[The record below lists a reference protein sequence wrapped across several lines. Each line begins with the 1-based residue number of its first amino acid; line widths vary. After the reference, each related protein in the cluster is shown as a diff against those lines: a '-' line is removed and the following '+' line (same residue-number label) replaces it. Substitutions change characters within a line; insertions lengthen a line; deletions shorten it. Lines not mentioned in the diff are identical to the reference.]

1 MISARRGLSTVWGN
15 PSCIGCRRI
24 YIPSFFQP
32 KGFGQCVRPAG
43 PIPLD
48 PETKNKSMFS
58 RIPFEKVNWLISSF
72 LIGTLF
78 LAVTAVPAYLW
89 FFGLDTFQIILF
101 FVMFFSCGFSI
112 TIGYHRLFSHRTFE
126 AHWLVR
132 LFTLVFGAAAFENSV
147 LLWSCEHRSHH
158 KHVDHE
164 DDPYCISKGLFH
176 AHIGWLLFKLDPP
189 PPFDNVSD
197 LKKDPLVV
205 WQDRHIHWIAA
216 LVSFGLPATIGF
228 IWGGW
233 ISALGAFLIAG
244 VARIVV
250 LQHCTFC
257 INSLCHYLG
266 ERPYSSRCSA
276 RDSWIMAIVTL
287 GEGYHN
293 YHHEFQYDYRN
304 GVKPWQFDP
313 TKWVIWFLSKLGLAR
328 KLRRVPEERIILAEL
343 AEARRRLAAILAGTG
358 LTEAASAT
366 VVAAQNRLQ
375 VIEKQWTEK
384 KRELTEPPREMLPAL
399 RREIRAAMRILRQLN
414 APRPATA

>member
-1 MISARRGLSTVWGN
+1 
-15 PSCIGCRRI
+15 
-24 YIPSFFQP
+24 
-32 KGFGQCVRPAG
+32 
-43 PIPLD
+43 
-48 PETKNKSMFS
+48 MFS

-78 LAVTAVPAYLW
+78 LSLTAVPVYLW
-89 FFGLDTFQIILF
+89 FFGLDTFQIVLF
-101 FVMFFSCGFSI
+101 GIMFFSCGFSI
-112 TIGYHRLFSHRTFE
+112 TTGYHRLFSHRTFE

-132 LFTLVFGAAAFENSV
+132 LFTLIFGAAAFENSV

-176 AHIGWLLFKLDPP
+176 AHIGWLLFKLNPP

-197 LKKDPLVV
+197 LKKDPLVM
-205 WQDRHIHWIAA
+205 WQHRHIYWMGA
-216 LVSFGLPATIGF
+216 LVAFGFPALAGY

-244 VARIVV
+244 VARVV
-250 LQHCTFC
+250 ILQHCTFC

-266 ERPYSSRCSA
+266 DRPYSSKCSA
-276 RDSWIMAIVTL
+276 RDSWLMAIVTL

-313 TKWVIWFLSKLGLAR
+313 TKWVIWTLSKLGLVR
-328 KLRRVPEERIILAEL
+328 KLRRVPEEKILFAQL
-343 AEARRRLAAILAGTG
+343 AEAQRRLEISLPGQR
-358 LTEAASAT
+358 LTEADSVT
-366 VVAAQNRLQ
+366 IVAARSRLQ
-375 VIEKQWTEK
+375 SIEKRWVEEK
-384 KRELTEPPREMLPAL
+384 GKQVELPLEMLPAV
-399 RREIRAAMRILRQLN
+399 RREIRTAKRILRRLSQPNEESASVSASARGGTGKL
-414 APRPATA
+414 

>member
-1 MISARRGLSTVWGN
+1 
-15 PSCIGCRRI
+15 
-24 YIPSFFQP
+24 
-32 KGFGQCVRPAG
+32 
-43 PIPLD
+43 
-48 PETKNKSMFS
+48 MFS
-58 RIPFEKVNWLISSF
+58 RIPFGKVNWLISSF

-78 LAVTAVPAYLW
+78 LAVTAVPVYLW
-89 FFGLDTFQIILF
+89 CFGLDAFQIVLF
-101 FVMFFSCGFSI
+101 LLMFFACGFSI

-132 LFTLVFGAAAFENSV
+132 LFTLIFGAAAFENSV

-197 LKKDPLVV
+197 LKKDPLVL
-205 WQDRHIHWIAA
+205 WQDRYIHWIAA
-216 LVSFGLPATIGF
+216 IVSFVLPATIGYL
-228 IWGGW
+228 WGGW

-244 VARIVV
+244 VARIVL

-266 ERPYSSRCSA
+266 DRPYSSKCSA

-313 TKWVIWFLSKLGLAR
+313 TKWVIWILSKLRLAR
-328 KLRRVPEERIILAEL
+328 KLRRVPEERILLAEL

-358 LTEAASAT
+358 LSEAASAT
-366 VVAAQNRLQ
+366 VAAAQNRLQ
-375 VIEKQWTEK
+375 AIEKQWTEK
-384 KRELTEPPREMLPAL
+384 KRELTEPPHEMLPIL
-399 RREIRAAMRILRQLN
+399 RREIRATMRVLRELN
-414 APRPATA
+414 QPRPAAA

>member
-1 MISARRGLSTVWGN
+1 VCA
-15 PSCIGCRRI
+15 SCR
-24 YIPSFFQP
+24 SQA
-32 KGFGQCVRPAG
+32 PA
-43 PIPLD
+43 
-48 PETKNKSMFS
+48 TKNKSMFS

-78 LAVTAVPAYLW
+78 LAVTAVPVYLW
-89 FFGLDTFQIILF
+89 LFGLDTFQIVLF
-101 FVMFFSCGFSI
+101 FVMFFACGFSI

-126 AHWLVR
+126 AHWIVR
-132 LFTLVFGAAAFENSV
+132 LFTLIFGAAAFENSV

-197 LKKDPLVV
+197 LKKDPLVL

-216 LVSFGLPATIGF
+216 LVSFVLPATIGF
-228 IWGGW
+228 FWGGW

-266 ERPYSSRCSA
+266 DRPYSSKCSA

-313 TKWVIWFLSKLGLAR
+313 TKWVIWILSKLGLAR
-328 KLRRVPEERIILAEL
+328 KLRRVPEERILLAEL

-358 LTEAASAT
+358 LSEAASAT
-366 VVAAQNRLQ
+366 VAAAQNRLQ
-375 VIEKQWTEK
+375 AIEKQWTEK
-384 KRELTEPPREMLPAL
+384 KRELTESPHEMLPAL
-399 RREIRAAMRILRQLN
+399 RREIRAAMRVLRELN
-414 APRPATA
+414 QPRPAVA

>member
-1 MISARRGLSTVWGN
+1 M
-15 PSCIGCRRI
+15 
-24 YIPSFFQP
+24 
-32 KGFGQCVRPAG
+32 CVLQVPGPA
-43 PIPLD
+43 
-48 PETKNKSMFS
+48 TKNKSMFS

-78 LAVTAVPAYLW
+78 LAVTAVPGYLW

-101 FVMFFSCGFSI
+101 LVMFFACGFSI
-112 TIGYHRLFSHRTFE
+112 TIGYHRLFSHRSFE
-126 AHWLVR
+126 AHWIVR
-132 LFTLVFGAAAFENSV
+132 LFTLIFGAAAFENSV

-164 DDPYCISKGLFH
+164 NDPYCISKGLFH

-197 LKKDPLVV
+197 LKKDPLVL

-216 LVSFGLPATIGF
+216 LVSFVLPATIGF
-228 IWGGW
+228 FWGGW

-266 ERPYSSRCSA
+266 DRPYSSKCSA

-313 TKWVIWFLSKLGLAR
+313 TKWVIWILSRLGLAR
-328 KLRRVPEERIILAEL
+328 KLRRVPEERILLAEL
-343 AEARRRLAAILAGTG
+343 AEARRRLAAILASTG
-358 LTEAASAT
+358 LSEAASAT
-366 VVAAQNRLQ
+366 VAAAQNRLQ
-375 VIEKQWTEK
+375 AIEKQWTEK
-384 KRELTEPPREMLPAL
+384 KRELTEPSHEMLPAL
-399 RREIRAAMRILRQLN
+399 RREIRAAMRVLRELN
-414 APRPATA
+414 QPRPAAA

>member
-1 MISARRGLSTVWGN
+1 
-15 PSCIGCRRI
+15 
-24 YIPSFFQP
+24 
-32 KGFGQCVRPAG
+32 
-43 PIPLD
+43 
-48 PETKNKSMFS
+48 MFS

-78 LAVTAVPAYLW
+78 LAVTAVPVYLW
-89 FFGLDTFQIILF
+89 FFGLDTFQVVLF
-101 FVMFFSCGFSI
+101 FVMFFACGFSI
-112 TIGYHRLFSHRTFE
+112 TVGYHRLFSHRTFE

-147 LLWSCEHRSHH
+147 LLWSCEHRNHH

-197 LKKDPLVV
+197 LKKDPLVM
-205 WQDRHIHWIAA
+205 WQHRYIQWIGA
-216 LVSFGLPATIGF
+216 LVSFVFPAIIGF

-257 INSLCHYLG
+257 INSLCHYIG
-266 ERPYSSRCSA
+266 ERPYSSKCSA
-276 RDSWIMAIVTL
+276 RDSWLMAIVTL

-293 YHHEFQYDYRN
+293 FHHEFQYDYRN

-313 TKWVIWFLSKLGLAR
+313 TKWLIWTLSKLGLAK
-328 KLRRVPEERIILAEL
+328 KLRRVPEEKIILAEL
-343 AEARRRLAAILAGTG
+343 AEARRRLETTLAATG

-366 VVAAQNRLQ
+366 IAAAWNRLQ
-375 VIEKQWTEK
+375 TIEKQWTEK
-384 KRELTEPPREMLPAL
+384 KREQLELTREKLVTL
-399 RREIRAAMRILRQLN
+399 RNETRAAMRTLRQLGLHEPQG
-414 APRPATA
+414 A

>member
-1 MISARRGLSTVWGN
+1 
-15 PSCIGCRRI
+15 
-24 YIPSFFQP
+24 
-32 KGFGQCVRPAG
+32 
-43 PIPLD
+43 
-48 PETKNKSMFS
+48 MFS

-78 LAVTAVPAYLW
+78 LAVTAVPVYLW
-89 FFGLDTFQIILF
+89 FFGLNTFQVVLF

-112 TIGYHRLFSHRTFE
+112 TIGYHRLFSHKTFE

-189 PPFDNVSD
+189 PPFDNVAD
-197 LKKDPLVV
+197 LKKDPLVL
-205 WQDRHIHWIAA
+205 WQDRYIHWIAA
-216 LVSFGLPATIGF
+216 LVSFGLPTAVGF

-233 ISALGAFLIAG
+233 SSALGAFLVAG
-244 VARIVV
+244 VARIVI

-266 ERPYSSRCSA
+266 DRPYSSKCSA
-276 RDSWIMAIVTL
+276 RDSWLMAIVTL

-313 TKWVIWFLSKLGLAR
+313 SKWLIWTLSKLGLAQ
-328 KLRRVPEERIILAEL
+328 KLRRVPDEKIILAEL
-343 AEARRRLAAILAGTG
+343 AEARRRLETNLAGAG
-358 LTEAASAT
+358 LTAEALASL
-366 VVAAQNRLQ
+366 AAARNRLQ
-375 VIEKQWTEK
+375 AIEKQWAEK
-384 KRELTEPPREMLPAL
+384 KRELTETPREMIPAL
-399 RREIRAAMRILRQLN
+399 RREIRAAMRILRELN
-414 APRPATA
+414 EPRPAVA